1 MANMFTDE
9 RSQMNHLHRFDEHSE
24 PAHGTCSCSCG
35 HGECHDGAEEPV
47 GPEEIVL
54 PDSFRVSRFRID
66 DMDCPVEE
74 RLIRN
79 RLATMPG
86 ILKLEFNLIER
97 ELTVCHT
104 LENNAQI
111 VAAIDGLGMT
121 PCELN
126 GSNLHEPEKATYSIS
141 RKAWWLL
148 GISGMA
154 ALGSEAVA
162 WATGVESSPLIIGL
176 ALVSMS
182 CGCLPTFRKGW
193 TALKSLTLNISFLMS
208 VATIGAIA
216 IGQWPEA
223 AVVIWLFTLAEKI
236 EALSLDRAR
245 NAIRRL
251 MAVAPETAT
260 VRGEN
265 GEWQEVEAKTVRT
278 GQVVRVRPG
287 ERIPLDGVVLAG
299 WSSVNQSSITGE
311 SIPVDKAAGDPVFA
325 GTVNGNGSFEL
336 RVSGDYEHTTLS
348 RIVAAVQKAQS
359 ERAPTQRFVD
369 AFARYYTPSVVAAA
383 VLVAIVPPLFL
394 GAGWHSWIYNALVM
408 LVISCPCA
416 LVISTPVTVVS
427 GLAAA
432 AHHGIL
438 IKGGAYL
445 ESGRKLK
452 SLAFD
457 KTGTLTVG
465 HPAVTEIIPMGDL
478 DSVDGL
484 RLAASLDVHA
494 SHPIA
499 RCIVTHWKERGE
511 GRALMPVTN
520 FRNLPGHGVSGGI
533 DGQSYYLGNQRLI
546 EELGCVTPM
555 LEREMLRLEHLGKT
569 AVVLAGSSGPLAV
582 IAVSDTLRENAGQ
595 VVAELREL
603 GVKAV
608 MLSGDNHLTAKAI
621 GHGAGIE
628 DARGNLLPEEKL
640 DAISGLQRTGPVGM
654 VGDGINDAPALA
666 QADIGFAMG
675 AAGSDAALETAD
687 VALMDDDLRKLP
699 DFIRLSHGTGR
710 ILSQNIIFALST
722 KALFFGLTLVGG
734 VTLWMAVFAD
744 MGVSLLVVFNSLR
757 LLGFFNGKAR

>member
-1 MANMFTDE
+1 MK
-9 RSQMNHLHRFDEHSE
+9 HLNSFGEHGES
-24 PAHGTCSCSCG
+24 AHDACSCSCG
-35 HGECHDGAEEPV
+35 HEVRHDTEEAPASPREV
-47 GPEEIVL
+47 VL
-54 PDSFRVSRFRID
+54 PDTFRVSRFRID

-79 RLATMPG
+79 KLVAMPG

-104 LENNAQI
+104 LDDTSLI
-111 VAAIDGLGMT
+111 VASIDALGMT

-126 GSNLHEPEKATYSIS
+126 GAMQHEPEKALYTVPV
-141 RKAWWLL
+141 KTWWFM
-148 GISGMA
+148 GISGAA

-162 WATGVESSPLIIGL
+162 WATGAESSPLIISL
-176 ALVSMS
+176 ALASII
-182 CGCLPTFRKGW
+182 CGSLSTLKKGLI
-193 TALKSLTLNISFLMS
+193 ALKSLTLNISFLMS
-208 VATIGAIA
+208 VAVIGAAA

-265 GEWQEVEAKTVRT
+265 GEWKEVEARSVRT
-278 GQVVRVRPG
+278 GQVVRVRAG
-287 ERIPLDGVVLAG
+287 ERIPLDGVVVTG
-299 WSSVNQSSITGE
+299 WSSVNQASITGE
-311 SIPVDKAAGDPVFA
+311 SIPVDKVAGDAVFA
-325 GTVNGNGSFEL
+325 GTVNGNGSFEF
-336 RVSGDYEHTTLS
+336 RVGGDYEHTTLS
-348 RIVAAVQKAQS
+348 HIVAAVQKAQS

-369 AFARYYTPSVVAAA
+369 SFARYYTPSVVAAA
-383 VLVAIVPPLFL
+383 VLVAIVPPVLL
-394 GAGWHSWIYNALVM
+394 GAEWHAWIYNALVM

-432 AHHGIL
+432 AHHGML

-445 ESGRKLK
+445 ERGRKLK
-452 SLAFD
+452 FLAFD

-465 HPAVTEIIPMGDL
+465 KPSVTEIIPMGNLPEGDEL
-478 DSVDGL
+478 Y
-484 RLAASLDVHA
+484 LAASLDAHA

-499 RCIVTHWKERGE
+499 RCIVAHWNDRGDERG
-511 GRALMPVTN
+511 LLPVTD
-520 FRNLPGHGVSGGI
+520 FRNLPGHGVSGEI
-533 DGQSYYLGNQRLI
+533 NGQCYYLGNQRLA
-546 EELGCVTPM
+546 EELGVLTPL
-555 LEREMLRLEHLGKT
+555 LERELYRLEQSGGT
-569 AVVLAGSSGPLAV
+569 AVVLAGPSGPLAL
-582 IAVSDTLRENAGQ
+582 IAVADKLREHARQAIG
-595 VVAELREL
+595 ELRDL

-608 MLSGDNHLTAKAI
+608 MLSGDNHLTARAI
-621 GHGAGIE
+621 GQGAGIE

-640 DAISGLQRTGPVGM
+640 DAIAGLQQTGPVGM

-666 QADIGFAMG
+666 RADIGFAMG
-675 AAGSDAALETAD
+675 AAGADSALETAD

-699 DFIRLSHGTGR
+699 DFIRLSRRTGLL
-710 ILSQNIIFALST
+710 LSQNIIFALST
-722 KALFFGLTLVGG
+722 KVLFFGLTLVGQ

-757 LLGFFNGKAR
+757 LLGFFNGRAR